1 MKRIVLSSFR
11 FRVRHRAHP
20 GSMEAS
26 NEGARNRHTYAFRV
40 RPVKALRGLEDTFS
54 TGAVGVTY
62 QRASA

>member
-1 MKRIVLSSFR
+1 
-11 FRVRHRAHP
+11 
-20 GSMEAS
+20 MEAS